1 MADLR
6 KVATRRTQNLVLR
19 MFESEARELQR
30 LALNDNR
37 SPGEFLRSLLHAAI
51 RRDKGAEWHP
61 SELTASVTAD
71 TRASKA

>member
-61 SELTASVTAD
+61 TELDDAGAASSMEK
-71 TRASKA
+71 R